1 LSFPYQEEETGE
13 DLVAKKT
20 KRRTRK
26 PWTRSLV
33 AELRKHSKART
44 PVAKLERLLKKTEGA
59 LRQKARILG
68 IPLGHRRRRKR
79 A

>member
-1 LSFPYQEEETGE
+1 
-13 DLVAKKT
+13 VAKKT

-26 PWTRSLV
+26 TWTRSLV

-44 PVAKLERLLKKTEGA
+44 PVAKLTKIFKRTTGA
-59 LRQKARILG
+59 LRQKAQNLG
-68 IPLGHRRRRKR
+68 ISLGHRRRRRKR